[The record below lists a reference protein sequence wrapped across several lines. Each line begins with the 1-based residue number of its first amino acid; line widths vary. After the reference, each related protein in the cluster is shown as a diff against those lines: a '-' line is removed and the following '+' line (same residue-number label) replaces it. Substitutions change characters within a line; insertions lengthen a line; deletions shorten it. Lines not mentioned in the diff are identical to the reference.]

1 MSLIDIFS
9 IKDKTAIV
17 TGGAGHLGTAFS
29 EALAE
34 AGANVVIASRN
45 EKKCMEL
52 AERLRNEYNIT
63 AVGMELDVSSLDS
76 INKCWENVYLKTGN
90 IDILVNNATYGAL
103 GSIETLSENDWAK
116 GIDGT
121 INNVFRCTK
130 AVIPYMKQQ
139 KTGAIINISSMYG
152 NVSPD
157 PRIYGDSGFD
167 SPPNYGA
174 GKSAIVQF
182 TKYCACHLADYG
194 IRVNCISPGP
204 FPTQEVQK
212 QEWFIDS
219 LNNKN
224 PLGRIGQPTDLKGV
238 IILLASDA
246 SNYIT
251 GQNIFVDGGWTIW

>member
-1 MSLIDIFS
+1 MSLIDLFS
-9 IKDKTAIV
+9 LKGKTAIV

-34 AGANVVIASRN
+34 AGANVVIASGN
-45 EKKCMEL
+45 EEKCIEL
-52 AERLRNEYNIT
+52 AERLKNEYDIT

-76 INKCWENVYLKTGN
+76 ITKCWDDVYLKTGS
-90 IDILVNNATYGAL
+90 IDILVNNATYGAS
-103 GSIETLSENDWAK
+103 GSIETLSEDDWAR
-116 GIDGT
+116 GFDGT

-182 TKYCACHLADYG
+182 TKYCACHLANYG

-212 QEWFIDS
+212 EEWFIKN

-224 PLGRIGQPTDLKGV
+224 PLGRIGQPSNLKG
-238 IILLASDA
+238 IAILLASDA
-246 SNYIT
+246 SSYIT
-251 GQNIFVDGGWTIW
+251 GQNIFVDGGWTVW

>member
-1 MSLIDIFS
+1 MSLVEIFS
-9 IKDKTAIV
+9 LKDKTAIV

-34 AGANVVIASRN
+34 AGASVIVASKN
-45 EKKCMEL
+45 EKKCVTL
-52 AERLRNEYNIT
+52 AERLRKEYDIT
-63 AVGMELDVSSLDS
+63 AIGMELDVSSLDS
-76 INKCWENVYLKTGN
+76 INKCWEKVYSKTGS
-90 IDILVNNATYGAL
+90 IDILVNNASYGTS
-103 GSIETLSENDWAK
+103 GSIEMLSEDEWIK

-139 KTGAIINISSMYG
+139 EKGVIINVSSMYG

-167 SPPNYGA
+167 NPPNYGA
-174 GKSAIVQF
+174 GKAGIVQF

-194 IRVNCISPGP
+194 IRVNSISPGP
-204 FPTQEVQK
+204 FPSSVVQK
-212 QEWFIDS
+212 EEWFIEN

-224 PLGRIGQPTDLKGV
+224 PLGRIGQPNDLKGV
-238 IILLASDA
+238 AILLASDA
-246 SNYIT
+246 SSYIT

>member
-1 MSLIDIFS
+1 MSLMDLFS
-9 IKDKTAIV
+9 LKGKTAIV

-45 EKKCMEL
+45 EEKCMEL
-52 AERLRNEYNIT
+52 AETLRNEYDIT
-63 AVGMELDVSSLDS
+63 AVGMELDVSSVDS
-76 INKCWENVYLKTGN
+76 ITKCWEDVYLKTGN
-90 IDILVNNATYGAL
+90 IDILVNNATYGVS
-103 GSIETLSENDWAK
+103 GSIETLSEDDWAK

-130 AVIPYMKQQ
+130 AVIPYMKKQ
-139 KTGAIINISSMYG
+139 KQGAIINISSMYG
-152 NVSPD
+152 NISPD

-204 FPTQEVQK
+204 FPNPDVQK
-212 QEWFIDS
+212 KEWFIDN

-238 IILLASDA
+238 AILLASDA
-246 SNYIT
+246 SSYIT
-251 GQNIFVDGGWTIW
+251 GQNIFVDGGWTVW

>member
-1 MSLIDIFS
+1 MSLMNLFS
-9 IKDKTAIV
+9 LKGKTAIV

-45 EKKCMEL
+45 EKKCIEL
-52 AERLRNEYNIT
+52 AERLRNEYDIT

-76 INKCWENVYLKTGN
+76 INKCWENVYLKTGS
-90 IDILVNNATYGAL
+90 IDILVNNATYGAS
-103 GSIETLSENDWAK
+103 GSIETLSEDDWAK

-130 AVIPYMKQQ
+130 AAIPYMKQQ
-139 KTGAIINISSMYG
+139 KTGVIINISSMYG

-157 PRIYGDSGFD
+157 PMIYGDSGFD

-174 GKSAIVQF
+174 GKSAIMQF
-182 TKYCACHLADYG
+182 TRYCACHLADYG

-204 FPTQEVQK
+204 FPNPDVQK
-212 QEWFIDS
+212 EGWFIDN

-224 PLGRIGQPTDLKGV
+224 PLGRIGQPSDLKG
-238 IILLASDA
+238 IAILLASDA
-246 SNYIT
+246 SSYIT
-251 GQNIFVDGGWTIW
+251 GQNIFIDGGWTIW

>member
-1 MSLIDIFS
+1 MDIFS
-9 IKDKTAIV
+9 LKGKTAIV

-29 EALAE
+29 EAFAE
-34 AGANVVIASRN
+34 AGANVIIASRN
-45 EKKCMEL
+45 EKKCLEL
-52 AERLRNEYNIT
+52 AERLRNEYGI
-63 AVGMELDVSSLDS
+63 ASVGMELDVSSLDS
-76 INKCWENVYLKTGN
+76 ITKCWEDVYSKTGS
-90 IDILVNNATYGAL
+90 IDILVNNAIYGTS
-103 GSIETLSENDWAK
+103 GSIETLSEDDWAK

-130 AVIPYMKQQ
+130 AVIPYMKRQ
-139 KTGAIINISSMYG
+139 KAGAIINISSMYG
-152 NVSPD
+152 CVSPD

-182 TKYCACHLADYG
+182 TKYCACHLADSG

-204 FPTQEVQK
+204 FPTPEVQK
-212 QEWFIDS
+212 EEWFIDS

-224 PLGRIGQPTDLKGV
+224 PLGRIGQPADLKGV

-246 SNYIT
+246 SNYMT

>member
-1 MSLIDIFS
+1 MDIFS
-9 IKDKTAIV
+9 LKSKTAIV

-34 AGANVVIASRN
+34 AGANVIIASKN
-45 EKKCMEL
+45 ENKCMKV
-52 AERLRNEYNIT
+52 AERLRKEYDIT
-63 AVGMELDVSSLDS
+63 AIGMELDVSSLES
-76 INKCWENVYLKTGN
+76 IIKCWEKVHLETGS
-90 IDILVNNATYGAL
+90 IDILVNNANYGTS
-103 GSIETLSENDWAK
+103 GSIEMLSEDDWIK

-139 KTGAIINISSMYG
+139 KKGVIINISSMYG
-152 NVSPD
+152 QVSPD

-167 SPPNYGA
+167 NPPNYGA
-174 GKSAIVQF
+174 GKSGIVQF

-204 FPTQEVQK
+204 FPSSEVQK
-212 QEWFIDS
+212 EKWFIEN

-224 PLGRIGQPTDLKGV
+224 PLHRIGRPEDLKGV
-238 IILLASDA
+238 VILLAADA
-246 SNYIT
+246 SSYIT

>member
-1 MSLIDIFS
+1 MFSL
-9 IKDKTAIV
+9 KDKTAIV

-34 AGANVVIASRN
+34 VGANVVIASKN

-52 AERLRNEYNIT
+52 AERLRNEYDIT
-63 AVGMELDVSSLDS
+63 AIGIELDVSSLDS
-76 INKCWENVYLKTGN
+76 INKCWKEVYLKTES
-90 IDILVNNATYGAL
+90 IDILVNNATYGAS
-103 GSIETLSENDWAK
+103 GSIETLSEDDWTK

-139 KTGAIINISSMYG
+139 NTGTIINISSMYG
-152 NVSPD
+152 HVSPN
-157 PRIYGDSGFD
+157 PGIYGESGFD

-194 IRVNCISPGP
+194 VRVNCISPGP
-204 FPTQEVQK
+204 FPTPKVQK
-212 QEWFIDS
+212 EEWFIDN

-224 PLGRIGQPTDLKGV
+224 PLGRIGQPRDLKG
-238 IILLASDA
+238 ILILLASDA
-246 SNYIT
+246 SSYIT
-251 GQNIFVDGGWTIW
+251 GQNIFVDGGWTVW

>member
-1 MSLIDIFS
+1 MSLIDLFS

-17 TGGAGHLGTAFS
+17 TGGPGHLGTAFS

-52 AERLRNEYNIT
+52 AEGLRNEYNIT
-63 AVGMELDVSSLDS
+63 AVGMELDVSSFDS
-76 INKCWENVYLKTGN
+76 ITKCWEKVYLKTGS
-90 IDILVNNATYGAL
+90 IDILVNNATYGAS
-103 GSIETLSENDWAK
+103 GSIETLSEDDWAK

-204 FPTQEVQK
+204 FPTLEVQK
-212 QEWFIDS
+212 EEWFIDS

-224 PLGRIGQPTDLKGV
+224 PLGRIGQPADLKGV

-246 SNYIT
+246 SSYIT
-251 GQNIFVDGGWTIW
+251 GQNIFVDGGWTVW

>member
-1 MSLIDIFS
+1 MFSL
-9 IKDKTAIV
+9 KGKTAIV

-34 AGANVVIASRN
+34 AGANVVIASKN
-45 EKKCMEL
+45 KKKCMEL
-52 AERLRNEYNIT
+52 AERLRNEYDIA
-63 AVGMELDVSSLDS
+63 AVGMEIDVSSLNS
-76 INKCWENVYLKTGN
+76 ITKCWEEVYLKTES
-90 IDILVNNATYGAL
+90 IDILVNNATYGAS
-103 GSIETLSENDWAK
+103 GSIEMLSEDDWAK

-139 KTGAIINISSMYG
+139 KSGAIINISSMYG

-204 FPTQEVQK
+204 FPNPEVQK
-212 QEWFIDS
+212 EKWFIKN

-224 PLGRIGQPTDLKGV
+224 PLGRIGQPSDLKG
-238 IILLASDA
+238 IAILLASDA
-246 SNYIT
+246 SSYMT
-251 GQNIFVDGGWTIW
+251 GQNIFVDGGWTVW

>member
-1 MSLIDIFS
+1 MTLIKMFSL
-9 IKDKTAIV
+9 KGKTAIV
-17 TGGAGHLGTAFS
+17 TGGAGHLGIAFS

-45 EKKCMEL
+45 KNKCMEL
-52 AERLRNEYNIT
+52 AERLRNEYDINTI
-63 AVGMELDVSSLDS
+63 GMEIDVSSLDS
-76 INKCWENVYLKTGN
+76 INKCWEEVDLKTGS
-90 IDILVNNATYGAL
+90 IDILVNNATYGAS
-103 GSIETLSENDWAK
+103 GSIETLSEDDWAK

-139 KTGAIINISSMYG
+139 KSGTIINISSMYG

-157 PRIYGDSGFD
+157 PGIYGDSGFD

-182 TKYCACHLADYG
+182 TKYCACHLADHG

-204 FPTQEVQK
+204 FPNLDVQK
-212 QEWFIDS
+212 DKWFIDS
-219 LNNKN
+219 LNSKN
-224 PLGRIGQPTDLKGV
+224 PLGRIGQPADLKGV
-238 IILLASDA
+238 AILLASDA
-246 SNYIT
+246 SSYIT
-251 GQNIFVDGGWTIW
+251 GQNIFVDGGWTVW